1 MQDRRV
7 EVRQAVGRW
16 GRAGQEILVRVVDE
30 VEGTV
35 AGEQERVAR
44 AGRVRQF
51 LQGLGQREFEAA
63 DAEAAVQGGH
73 GVADRQVVE
82 EAVDG
87 ADAEGVAG
95 RSTRRTRPGPG
106 WGRGVPPGRTARGD
120 RPRAPDPTGDT
131 GLWAPPGRRDPGA
144 RRAGGLLAIGAKELS
159 LGQVW
164 HGLFEDS
171 GTYGDVV
178 VAERL
183 SRTVLGLLA
192 GAALGLAGAVLQAL
206 TRNPLADPGLLGIN
220 AGASA
225 AVVTAVTFLGIT
237 SLSGYVWFAFFGAA
251 AVGALVWFLG
261 GSRGATPVRL
271 ALAGTAISAAL
282 YGYLQAVMIMDD
294 AALGKM
300 RVLDG
305 RFAVRGERIDHPQ
318 VLPSPAG
325 RHGPGAGPVPAAQR
339 HGHGRR
345 HRQGARRQP
354 EPDAGAVHAGRDRA
368 VRGGDRGLR
377 ADRVR
382 RADGSA
388 RRAVLHRARPALDP
402 AVRGDP
408 VARAAARRRRHR
420 PDRGPAL
427 AELQVGIIT
436 AILGGPV
443 FIYLVR
449 RRRTAQL

>member
-1 MQDRRV
+1 MLVESPPEQRADTAPAPPTRRA
-7 EVRQAVGRW
+7 VRAFGLLLSV
-16 GRAGQEILVRVVDE
+16 AILVL
-30 VEGTV
+30 V
-35 AGEQERVAR
+35 ALA
-44 AGRVRQF
+44 
-51 LQGLGQREFEAA
+51 
-63 DAEAAVQGGH
+63 
-73 GVADRQVVE
+73 
-82 EAVDG
+82 
-87 ADAEGVAG
+87 
-95 RSTRRTRPGPG
+95 SI
-106 WGRGVPPGRTARGD
+106 
-120 RPRAPDPTGDT
+120 
-131 GLWAPPGRRDPGA
+131 
-144 RRAGGLLAIGAKELS
+144 AIGAKELS

-225 AVVTAVTFLGIT
+225 AAVTAITYFGVT

-282 YGYLQAVMIMDD
+282 YGYLQAVMIMDE

-300 RVLDG
+300 RFWTVGSLASATDST
-305 RFAVRGERIDHPQ
+305 ITQ
-318 VLPSPAG
+318 VLPFLLTG
-325 RHGPGAGPVPAAQR
+325 T
-339 HGHGRR
+339 
-345 HRQGARRQP
+345 
-354 EPDAGAVHAGRDRA
+354 
-368 VRGGDRGLR
+368 
-377 ADRVR
+377 
-382 RADGSA
+382 
-388 RRAVLHRARPALDP
+388 VLALALARPLNAMAMGDDTAKALGANLNRTRALSMLAATVLCGAATAACGP
-402 AVRGDP
+402 IVFVGLMVPHVVRSFTGPDLRWILP
-408 VARAAARRRRHR
+408 YAAILSPVLLLGADVLGRIVAR
-420 PDRGPAL
+420 PS
-427 AELQVGIIT
+427 ELQVGIVT

-443 FIYLVR
+443 FIFLVR

>member
-1 MQDRRV
+1 MLVESPPEQRAETAPAPPTRRA
-7 EVRQAVGRW
+7 VRAFGLLL
-16 GRAGQEILVRVVDE
+16 ALAILVL
-30 VEGTV
+30 V
-35 AGEQERVAR
+35 ALA
-44 AGRVRQF
+44 
-51 LQGLGQREFEAA
+51 
-63 DAEAAVQGGH
+63 
-73 GVADRQVVE
+73 
-82 EAVDG
+82 
-87 ADAEGVAG
+87 
-95 RSTRRTRPGPG
+95 SI
-106 WGRGVPPGRTARGD
+106 
-120 RPRAPDPTGDT
+120 
-131 GLWAPPGRRDPGA
+131 
-144 RRAGGLLAIGAKELS
+144 AIGAKELS

-225 AVVTAVTFLGIT
+225 AVVTAITYFGVT

-282 YGYLQAVMIMDD
+282 YGYLQAVMIMDE

-300 RVLDG
+300 RFWTVGSLASATDST
-305 RFAVRGERIDHPQ
+305 ITQ
-318 VLPSPAG
+318 VLPFLLTG
-325 RHGPGAGPVPAAQR
+325 T
-339 HGHGRR
+339 
-345 HRQGARRQP
+345 
-354 EPDAGAVHAGRDRA
+354 
-368 VRGGDRGLR
+368 
-377 ADRVR
+377 
-382 RADGSA
+382 
-388 RRAVLHRARPALDP
+388 VLALALARPLNAMAMGDDTAKALGADLNRTRALSMLAATVLCGAATAACGP
-402 AVRGDP
+402 IVFVGLMVPHVVRSFTGPDLRWILP
-408 VARAAARRRRHR
+408 YAAILSPVLLLGADVIGRIVAR
-420 PDRGPAL
+420 PS
-427 AELQVGIIT
+427 ELQVGIVT

-443 FIYLVR
+443 FIFLVR